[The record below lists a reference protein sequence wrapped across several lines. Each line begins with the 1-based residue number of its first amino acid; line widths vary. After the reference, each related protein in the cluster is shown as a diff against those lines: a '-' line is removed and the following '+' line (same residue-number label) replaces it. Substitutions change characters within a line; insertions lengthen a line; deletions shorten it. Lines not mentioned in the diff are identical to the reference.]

1 MNVEHEKKNE
11 VILKHIEIDIQNVKR
26 VLNIK
31 DGQTWKNFLQTQKIR
46 IITFGKCL
54 RTFKYG

>member
-31 DGQTWKNFLQTQKIR
+31 DGQTWKNFSANPENTDNYFWKMFTNI
-46 IITFGKCL
+46 
-54 RTFKYG
+54 